1 MGEQVRFVDTTFR
14 DGSQSLWASG
24 MRIGMLGEVAE
35 AVGRAGFA
43 AVEVPLA
50 GVFFKKFVRDL
61 KENPWD
67 LARLV
72 ARKMPTAL
80 KACMAGPKLNPFGA
94 QAHRAV
100 ARLFYERLAALG
112 GLNRV
117 QMFANTFGQLQDE
130 FPWTIPMFKGLGY
143 QVAIAL
149 SYTISPRHT
158 DGYYA
163 GKARAAV
170 AFRPDVIYLEDQC
183 GILTLERARTLLP
196 AIVKAANGVP
206 VELHAHCTT
215 GLAPLVYLEALQLGI
230 QTLHTAIP
238 PLAEGPSQPSIFE
251 VARNARLMG
260 YSSSVDE
267 GGLHPVKERLTA
279 IARQEHL
286 PVGAPL
292 EYDYAQY
299 IHQMPGGVISNLKH
313 QLAQLHMAD
322 RLQEVLDESVQV
334 RKDLGYPIMVTPH
347 SQFVGTQAAI
357 NVATGQRYK
366 VVIDELILFAQ
377 GVYSEDSGFTWMDQ
391 NLKDRLLGTER
402 AKELAK
408 RVARQR
414 EEIPLKRLREKFG
427 GPGVSDEE
435 FVLRYV
441 MNGEQEVAAMYA
453 AGPAKRFDST
463 SLPLVK
469 LLQELGKCSGVR
481 YVRVQRGG
489 DAVSVRGSRSSCAR
503 ASNKSGVHSKAPAKQ
518 GAPSTTP

>member
-117 QMFANTFGQLQDE
+117 QMFANTFGQLQNE
-130 FPWTIPMFKGLGY
+130 FPWTIPMFKDLGFE
-143 QVAIAL
+143 VAIAL
-149 SYTISPRHT
+149 SYSISPRHT
-158 DGYYA
+158 DEYYA
-163 GKARAAV
+163 EKTCAAV
-170 AFRPDVIYLEDQC
+170 SFGPDVLYLEDQC

-196 AIVKAANGVP
+196 AIVNNANGVP

-215 GLAPLVYLEALQLGI
+215 GLAPLLYLEALQLGI
-230 QTLHTAIP
+230 RTLHTAIP
-238 PLAEGPSQPSIFE
+238 SLAEGSSQPSVFN
-251 VARNARLMG
+251 VVRNARFMG
-260 YSSSVDE
+260 YASDLDE
-267 GGLHPVKERLTA
+267 NVLQSVKERLTA
-279 IARQEHL
+279 IARRERF
-286 PVGAPL
+286 PIGAPV

-299 IHQMPGGVISNLKH
+299 VHQMPGGVISNLKH
-313 QLAQLHMAD
+313 QLAQLGIAD
-322 RLQEVLDESVQV
+322 RLEQVLEESVRV

-357 NVATGQRYK
+357 NVVTGQRYS

-377 GVYSEDSGFTWMDQ
+377 GTYSEDAGFTWMDQ
-391 NLKDRLLGTER
+391 SLKDRLLGTAR
-402 AKELAK
+402 ARELAEIA
-408 RVARQR
+408 ARQQ
-414 EEIPLKRLREKFG
+414 EEIPLERLRGKFG
-427 GPGVSDEE
+427 GAGVSDEK

-441 MNGEQEVAAMYA
+441 MNGEQEVAAMHA
-453 AGPAKRFDST
+453 AGPARRYDST
-463 SLPLVK
+463 ALPVMT
-469 LLQELGKCSGVR
+469 LLEELDKCSGVR
-481 YVRVQRGG
+481 CVRVQRGG
-489 DAVSVRGSRSSCAR
+489 SSVVVQACR
-503 ASNKSGVHSKAPAKQ
+503 ASDGEHTAAAAIN
-518 GAPSTTP
+518 